1 MGLTRNIFFTLQQH
15 FQSYLQ
21 VPSRCSPIPTDQH
34 PEKAIKEQIKQS
46 DTNNRQTRKLQDL
59 ILFPQVLNLLYPI
72 KENLLCPEGEN
83 RSKHSVALTRLPWV
97 EL

>member
-46 DTNNRQTRKLQDL
+46 DTNNGQTRKLQDL
-59 ILFPQVLNLLYPI
+59 ILFPHPI
-72 KENLLCPEGEN
+72 KENLFCPEGEN
-83 RSKHSVALTRLPWV
+83 RSKHSVALTRQP
-97 EL
+97 